1 MKKLIFLATLFCYT
15 SISALAQHDHSAHQK
30 QTTNSNKEAG
40 SKTPIND
47 GSSQQQLSQLLSV
60 YYNLKN
66 ALVTG
71 DATSAASNANEF
83 VKTVNTIDFKVISEG
98 NAHIL
103 AKDAGKIS
111 TTKDL
116 KNQREYFASFSSN
129 MAAVAK
135 ALKVGDKPIYLQYC
149 PMKKASWLSSE
160 KQIRNPYYGSS
171 MLTCGEV
178 TETL

>member
-1 MKKLIFLATLFCYT
+1 VKKSIALVTIFCYV

-30 QTTNSNKEAG
+30 QTTNSENQVTAKQAVG
-40 SKTPIND
+40 D
-47 GSSQQQLSQLLSV
+47 GSSKQQLSDLLST
-60 YYNLKN
+60 YYNIKN
-66 ALVTG
+66 ALVAG
-71 DATSAASNANEF
+71 DANSAASNADAF
-83 VKTVNTIDFKVISEG
+83 LKTVNTIDFKVISEG

-116 KNQREYFASFSSN
+116 KKQREYFAGFSSN

-135 ALKVGDKPIYLQYC
+135 ALKVSDQPIYLQYC

-178 TETL
+178 TETI